1 VEGPT
6 REERAA
12 AISELV
18 VVADDFAARA
28 QAQEGCRDRSTP
40 GTGRH
45 HQHAHS
51 ATLWRMAER
60 QVRTRIRELESGM
73 EHPTVFAAPA

>member
-1 VEGPT
+1 VDGPT

-12 AISELV
+12 AISELTV
-18 VVADDFAARA
+18 AADDFAARA
-28 QAQEGCRDRSTP
+28 QAQEACRDRATP

-60 QVRTRIRELESGM
+60 QLRARICELE
-73 EHPTVFAAPA
+73 AAMGHCAA

>member
-1 VEGPT
+1 M
-6 REERAA
+6 REDRAA
-12 AISELV
+12 AISELG

-28 QAQEGCRDRSTP
+28 RAQEACRDRSTP

-60 QVRTRIRELESGM
+60 QLRTRIRELEAGLG
-73 EHPTVFAAPA
+73 HCAA

>member
-1 VEGPT
+1 M
-6 REERAA
+6 REDRAA
-12 AISELV
+12 AISELG

-28 QAQEGCRDRSTP
+28 RTQEACRDRSTP

-60 QVRTRIRELESGM
+60 QVRARIRELESGV
-73 EHPTVFAAPA
+73 EPPAVCAAPG